1 MAEQLSQPRPP
12 RVLGGVG
19 SRGTRRLQAAGLAV
33 EAALLQG
40 VGECVQGALQGHR
53 GVTALGTCLGSG
65 ERIQALG
72 GCCRQVPPMDLRG
85 FPAVLSSGKKEWALS
100 LGMEGR
106 SVLAST
112 VGTGAIRVG
121 TEMWQ
126 PSPSGSTSAIAW
138 WGSHAPSP
146 VGTVSIPGSPT
157 DPRMSL
163 QLWGLLC
170 RAEPWDP
177 REFGCCQSPVAASAL
192 GMLSAKL
199 HQPKASCSPWE
210 ASVPHCQQCLLWRNA
225 VIFLLLYL
233 LIPSPSS
240 HCIHGRPEQ
249 NVSKLLVFSSGI
261 SAAFPPANH
270 YSCASSRAGR
280 QMAGVLSLNKLFK

>member
-1 MAEQLSQPRPP
+1 MAEQLSQPRSP

-100 LGMEGR
+100 LGMEGKC
-106 SVLAST
+106 
-112 VGTGAIRVG
+112 I
-121 TEMWQ
+121 
-126 PSPSGSTSAIAW
+126 SGSISAIAW

-146 VGTVSIPGSPT
+146 VGTAPIPGSPT

-170 RAEPWDP
+170 RAEPWDL

-240 HCIHGRPEQ
+240 HSIHGRPEQ

-261 SAAFPPANH
+261 SAAFPSANH